1 MSIVNLHLLGW
12 SKLIRLT
19 VSQITAMYE
28 QYFIC
33 INGLCRYRDRL
44 NTVTDFST
52 LWKLNLYNSFNCW
65 KTAVLLL
72 NRYCKM
78 RIVFTR
84 YFVQSEWIDV
94 WGMTECDVAP
104 DFRPNGTSR
113 FEVYSKILKIS
124 EYYRDIDHLILT
136 SES

>member
-1 MSIVNLHLLGW
+1 
-12 SKLIRLT
+12 
-19 VSQITAMYE
+19 MYE
-28 QYFIC
+28 QSFIC

-44 NTVTDFST
+44 NTVIDFST
-52 LWKLNLYNSFNCW
+52 LLKHNYTIVLIVE

-94 WGMTECDVAP
+94 
-104 DFRPNGTSR
+104 
-113 FEVYSKILKIS
+113 
-124 EYYRDIDHLILT
+124 
-136 SES
+136 